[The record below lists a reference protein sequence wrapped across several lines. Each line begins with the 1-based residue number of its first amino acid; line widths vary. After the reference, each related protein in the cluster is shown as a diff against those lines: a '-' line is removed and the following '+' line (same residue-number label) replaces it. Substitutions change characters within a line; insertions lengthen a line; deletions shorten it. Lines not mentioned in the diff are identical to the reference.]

1 MPITTAR
8 LAMRADP
15 NTVLGA
21 EAANSPLLGFLRSGG
36 PRENGTNILSQ
47 GQEGVADWL
56 RGKVGGDT
64 AGGANTLVLNFPY
77 TPTIRTGIEAMYTE
91 MELTHTNYQ
100 PHAFNRSQIQNIS
113 ISAKFTSQTDL
124 WAKHSLGAIHF
135 LRTIT
140 KMRYGEGDPLRG
152 APPPVLSFTAYG
164 RYMFEN
170 VPVVVKSFN
179 ITLPDDVDYAELNV
193 AGQYHAVPTLFTID
207 IELMVQR
214 AVGPVRTEFTLGKF
228 AGGQLADKG
237 YI

>member
-21 EAANSPLLGFLRSGG
+21 EAANSPLLGFLRTAG
-36 PRENGTNILSQ
+36 PRENGTNIISQ
-47 GQEGVADWL
+47 GIEGVTDWVRAKL
-56 RGKVGGDT
+56 GGNAVGG
-64 AGGANTLVLNFPY
+64 GNTLVLNFPY

-100 PHAFNRSQIQNIS
+100 PHAFNRSQIQNIG

-124 WAKHSLGAIHF
+124 WAKHSLGVIHF

-170 VPVVVKSFN
+170 VPVVVKSFS

-193 AGQYHAVPTLFTID
+193 DGQYHAVPTLFTID

-214 AVGPVRTEFTLGKF
+214 ATGPIRTEFTLGKF
-228 AGGQLADKG
+228 AGGKLADKG